1 MDDNFAIQLFEG
13 KRVRIVWDAEQEK
26 YYFSV
31 VDIVQ
36 VLTNSVDYQTARK
49 YWKVLKGRLLKEG
62 NESVTNCY
70 QLKLPSSDGKNYKT
84 DVADLQG
91 IFRLIQSIPS
101 KKAEPVKQW
110 LAKLGEQ
117 RIDQIIDPELTF
129 QMAVED
135 YRRQGY
141 SDKWINERMRSI
153 EMRKELTD
161 EWHRAGITEQKD
173 FAILT
178 NVLTQAWSGMTT
190 GEYKRHKGLTKENLR
205 DNMTNVE
212 LALNTLAEVTATE
225 ISRQRNPK
233 GMAQSRQ
240 TAKEG
245 GEVARN
251 ARADIESRLGHSV
264 ISSERASDHLRPLEE
279 SKAEELPFEDK
290 EDK

>member
-36 VLTNSVDYQTARK
+36 VLTDSDNPQT
-49 YWKVLKGRLLKEG
+49 YWRVLKKRLRDEG
-62 NESVTNCY
+62 NETVTNCNA
-70 QLKLPSSDGKNYKT
+70 LKLPAADGKKRLT
-84 DVADLQG
+84 DIADLQG

-110 LAKLGEQ
+110 LAQLGEQ

-129 QMAVED
+129 QMAVDD

-161 EWHRAGITEQKD
+161 EWQRAGIHEQKD
-173 FAILT
+173 FAVLTNILT
-178 NVLTQAWSGMTT
+178 KAWSGMTT

-225 ISRQRNPK
+225 ISRQRNPQ
-233 GMAQSRQ
+233 GMAQSSQ
-240 TAKEG
+240 TAREG

-251 ARADIESRLGHSV
+251 ARADIESRIGHSV
-264 ISSERASDHLRPLEE
+264 ISSERASDHIRPIEDATRDNL
-279 SKAEELPFEDK
+279 SLFED